1 MCGIFGLLLKSQARR
16 SHANFSFRHLYN
28 QLQTI
33 KGRGPENTNLVQ
45 VSKSL
50 IMGFQRLRI
59 VDASPAGDQPLR
71 KGNISVIAN
80 AEIYNFKAL
89 KEKYGF
95 KHETGSDCEIFLHL
109 YEKFGHPENFIHE
122 LDGVFAF
129 VLHDADK
136 N

>member
-1 MCGIFGLLLKSQARR
+1 
-16 SHANFSFRHLYN
+16 
-28 QLQTI
+28 
-33 KGRGPENTNLVQ
+33 
-45 VSKSL
+45 
-50 IMGFQRLRI
+50 MGFQRLRI

-80 AEIYNFKAL
+80 AEIYNFKDI

-95 KHETGSDCEIFLHL
+95 THETGSDCEIFLHL

-136 N
+136 NLTFAGRDPIGVRPIFMG